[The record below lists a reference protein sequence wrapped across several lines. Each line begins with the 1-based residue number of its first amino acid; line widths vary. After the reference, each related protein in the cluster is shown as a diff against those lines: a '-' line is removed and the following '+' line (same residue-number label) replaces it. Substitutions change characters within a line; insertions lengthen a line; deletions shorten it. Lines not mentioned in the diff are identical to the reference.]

1 MKDKNVPGNPQ
12 IPSPNPLRSI
22 KDKALTSMFSFA
34 AEGTAI
40 TLGGPPLVTWP
51 VSLTSKL
58 FHVAFLG
65 LSTLTSPLWILISQ
79 VTPFIGRN
87 IFTCMLATLQM
98 FPLPLISAL
107 SILTVLPMTYSI
119 SAFLDDLTIISNLK
133 PTISVAVE
141 MMCLVDF
148 LFSLNSLYSWVS

>member
-1 MKDKNVPGNPQ
+1 
-12 IPSPNPLRSI
+12 
-22 KDKALTSMFSFA
+22 
-34 AEGTAI
+34 
-40 TLGGPPLVTWP
+40 
-51 VSLTSKL
+51 
-58 FHVAFLG
+58 
-65 LSTLTSPLWILISQ
+65 
-79 VTPFIGRN
+79 
-87 IFTCMLATLQM
+87 MLATLQM

-148 LFSLNSLYSWVS
+148 LFSLNSLYS